1 MGNTRVTFETKEAV
15 EEVADQAG
23 WSMAETVRECIQV
36 GLPTVKSRL
45 TTIPP
50 PERWTHDEKLVM
62 NSGIHYLG
70 VPRPVARLTCSFP
83 EP

>member
-1 MGNTRVTFETKEAV
+1 MPRRQYRRRIHYPGLWAIRVTFETKEAV

-45 TTIPP
+45 NRDYDPA
-50 PERWTHDEKLVM
+50 
-62 NSGIHYLG
+62 SGA
-70 VPRPVARLTCSFP
+70 VDA
-83 EP
+83 